1 MAPRDGT
8 LVERGAAQAMMD
20 AIWADL
26 GLRYPP
32 RVERL
37 PAQATATIASAN
49 RLCIFLPEQ
58 TPSFCVLHELAH
70 AMTSTEDGRSD
81 GHGPVFV
88 GIYLQLLVRYMRLDA
103 AELLESLREAGLRV
117 APEAQPVFVDP

>member
-88 GIYLQLLVRYMRLDA
+88 GIYLRLLVRYMRLDA
-103 AELLESLREAGLRV
+103 AELLESVREAGLRV

>member
-103 AELLESLREAGLRV
+103 AELLESVREAGLRV